1 MALITCPDCGNS
13 VSDAAP
19 ACIHCGRPMRPQPPF
34 QDQAQVPPRPS
45 PYARPVAPGSAEA
58 DPYGMQRKA
67 DARAQQEASAKTIA
81 WVIYGLQILS
91 FLYFIPGILG
101 LVLGYAKRGD
111 TRGTFL
117 ESHFDWQ
124 IATFWKSLW
133 WGIGLLF
140 VVLFVALVLEQV
152 VLGTGL
158 GYVLGLAV
166 TAWYLWR
173 VIRGALALNDNRAI
187 R

>member
-19 ACIHCGRPMRPQPPF
+19 ACIHCGRPIASPPQPQF
-34 QDQAQVPPRPS
+34 QTQIPPSPS
-45 PYARPVAPGSAEA
+45 PYSRPVAPPADA
-58 DPYGMQRKA
+58 DPYGVQRKA
-67 DARAQQEASAKTIA
+67 DARAQEEASAKTIV

-111 TRGTFL
+111 ARGTFL

-124 IATFWKSLW
+124 IATFWRSLW
-133 WGIGLLF
+133 WAIGLMFVLLF
-140 VVLFVALVLEQV
+140 VILVLEQV

-158 GYVLGLAV
+158 GYVLGLGM